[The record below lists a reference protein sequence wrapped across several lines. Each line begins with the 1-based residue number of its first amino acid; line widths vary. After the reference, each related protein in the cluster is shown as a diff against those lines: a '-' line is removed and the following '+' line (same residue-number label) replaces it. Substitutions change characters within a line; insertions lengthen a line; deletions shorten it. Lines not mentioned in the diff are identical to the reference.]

1 MAEITNFEK
10 AKVLIQASDPER
22 FIGFKLESGCLHI
35 LYELNNHQ
43 EVFILSEEEV
53 NTIAESFE

>member
-1 MAEITNFEK
+1 MAGMTNFEK
-10 AKVLIQASDPER
+10 AKVLIQASDPDK
-22 FIGFKLESGCLHI
+22 FLGFKLEGGCLHI

-53 NTIAESFE
+53 NTIAESFK

>member
-1 MAEITNFEK
+1 MAEMTNFEK
-10 AKVLIQASDPER
+10 AKVLIQASDPDK
-22 FIGFKLESGCLHI
+22 FIGFKLDGGCLHV

-53 NTIAESFE
+53 NTIAESFK

>member
-1 MAEITNFEK
+1 MTNFEK
-10 AKVLIQASDPER
+10 AKVLIQASAPDN
-22 FIGFKLESGCLHI
+22 FIGFKLDGGCLHI

-53 NTIAESFE
+53 NTIAKSFE

>member
-1 MAEITNFEK
+1 MAKMTNYEK
-10 AKVLIQASDPER
+10 AKALIMASDPEK
-22 FIGFKLESGCLHI
+22 FIGFKLEGGCLHI

-53 NTIAESFE
+53 NTLAKSFD